1 MAVAT
6 QFRGADASNHSL
18 VHNHSAAQAAGLP
31 DHAATVG
38 ARCLISGGNFTLL
51 TVAKSNLDISDDFS
65 IDPLQPALDE
75 LKSADASTVEVG
87 AQ

>member
-1 MAVAT
+1 MT
-6 QFRGADASNHSL
+6 QFRGARASNHSL
-18 VHNHSAAQAAGLP
+18 VYNHSAAQAAGLP

-38 ARCLISGGNFTLL
+38 ARCLISGNFTLL

-87 AQ
+87 VQ